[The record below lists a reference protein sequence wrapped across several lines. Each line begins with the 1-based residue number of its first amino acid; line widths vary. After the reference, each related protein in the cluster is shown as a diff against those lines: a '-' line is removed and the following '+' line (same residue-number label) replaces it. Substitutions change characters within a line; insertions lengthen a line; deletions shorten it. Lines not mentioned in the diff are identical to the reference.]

1 MKKIKMFTHN
11 DLDGVSC
18 GILGKVAYK
27 NELIDVENCSYE
39 NINEKILNFL
49 NDESIWEEY
58 GFVYITDIS
67 VSEEVAERIEKENK
81 QSLMLDGQQVF
92 QLIDHHATAL
102 SLNKYEW
109 AIVDISDSATK
120 MLFDYLVKIGM
131 LNDHKYIRA
140 FTNQVNYYDTWKWV
154 ELNLTVPKELND
166 VLKLIGTEEF
176 VKYHVDRLTTIQIIT
191 PDVISE
197 EQSKMVEVF
206 AKKNNEYIDY
216 KLSKVEII
224 ETKHGKAGMVMCDL
238 QEATSMLGNKI
249 CNELDVSFAVV
260 IYDGGVALRSIGDFD
275 VSKIAK
281 ENGGGGH
288 KNAAGFRFNIIES
301 ISNKLGL

>member
-1 MKKIKMFTHN
+1 MFTHN

-27 NELIDVENCSYE
+27 NELIDIENCGYE

-49 NDESIWEEY
+49 NDESVWEDY
-58 GFVYITDIS
+58 SFVYITDIS
-67 VSEEVAERIEKENK
+67 VNEAVAERIEKENK
-81 QSLMLDGQQVF
+81 QSLMLDGQPAF
-92 QLIDHHATAL
+92 QLIDHHVTAL
-102 SLNKYEW
+102 GLNKYEW
-109 AIVDISDSATK
+109 AIVDTSDSGTK

-131 LNDHKYIRA
+131 LNDHKYIHA
-140 FTNQVNYYDTWKWV
+140 FVNQVNYYDTWRWV

-176 VKYHVDRLTTIQIIT
+176 VKYHVDRLTTIQTIT
-191 PDVISE
+191 PDCISE
-197 EQSKMVEVF
+197 EQSKMVEIF

-224 ETKHGKAGMVMCDL
+224 ETKYGKAGIVICDL
-238 QEATSMLGNKI
+238 QEATSLLGNKI
-249 CNELDVSFAVV
+249 CNELDVEFAVIV
-260 IYDGGVALRSIGDFD
+260 YDGGIALRSIREFD

-288 KNAAGFRFNIIES
+288 KNAAGFKFDTIKN